1 MLSVFLYKNRKVLTL
16 ILLLVMSFIMMTI
29 GTSSFSLNFKKIFL
43 TVIYPFEYVTNS
55 ILSFIKG
62 TWRSIGQLDTIRQE
76 LNKTRKR
83 LQELEQ
89 TSGDFNTLQKEN
101 LRLRRLLSEKS
112 RIPYTYVLASVV
124 AKDPQNLY
132 QSIIVNKGSTDGI
145 QDKMPVIAYKDGR
158 IGVVGK
164 VVETTLHACKI
175 STIREANFYIGV
187 ILETSRYSG
196 LVNGRGMSKTI
207 RLEYI
212 DINAPIQLED
222 NVITSSHSD
231 IFPKGLSIGKVKYI
245 DREMGKFFLTAL
257 IEPSINFAQLEDVYI
272 IKRLP
277 SKEIEKL
284 KTKKN
289 Q

>member
-1 MLSVFLYKNRKVLTL
+1 
-16 ILLLVMSFIMMTI
+16 
-29 GTSSFSLNFKKIFL
+29 
-43 TVIYPFEYVTNS
+43 
-55 ILSFIKG
+55 
-62 TWRSIGQLDTIRQE
+62 
-76 LNKTRKR
+76 
-83 LQELEQ
+83 
-89 TSGDFNTLQKEN
+89 
-101 LRLRRLLSEKS
+101 
-112 RIPYTYVLASVV
+112 
-124 AKDPQNLY
+124 
-132 QSIIVNKGSTDGI
+132 
-145 QDKMPVIAYKDGR
+145 MPVIAYKDGR